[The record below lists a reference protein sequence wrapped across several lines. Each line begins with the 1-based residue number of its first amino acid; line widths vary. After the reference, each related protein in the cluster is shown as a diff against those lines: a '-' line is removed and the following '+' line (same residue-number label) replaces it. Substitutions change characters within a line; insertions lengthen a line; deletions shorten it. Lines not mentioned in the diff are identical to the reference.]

1 MRYKIY
7 LNLSSDS
14 DIVNKL
20 SQKMCILYF
29 ERTTLLEKTKRE
41 RNCFIISNESVN
53 LNIILF
59 SKEYFSLNKF
69 TYMIYR

>member
-20 SQKMCILYF
+20 SQKMCISYF

-41 RNCFIISNESVN
+41 HNCFIISSEYGN
-53 LNIILF
+53 LNIILR
-59 SKEYFSLNKF
+59 SKEYFWSK
-69 TYMIYR
+69 